1 MFKMFAIRQK
11 SSNHVLKWAV
21 ILLSLAMAVWNFY
34 NLKFYSL
41 FETEYV
47 YLWEDTSFA
56 KKTCVFVHCK
66 EFDFKSS
73 ALQCCCRLYQ
83 YKGRSIPEVGDH
95 IITNCFENPTPQL
108 HSKLDF
114 HSPEKIDNF
123 CRFWNWRNWNRIQ
136 YLKWSEMRYLFQIG
150 AHPVKY
156 MWREIRSAAK

>member
-95 IITNCFENPTPQL
+95 IISYHIISSQIVLKIPRHSYIANLIFTHQRKLTTFAVFEIGETEIESN
-108 HSKLDF
+108 
-114 HSPEKIDNF
+114 I
-123 CRFWNWRNWNRIQ
+123 WNGRKCGISFR
-136 YLKWSEMRYLFQIG
+136 
-150 AHPVKY
+150 
-156 MWREIRSAAK
+156 